1 MKLNRLYIESFKN
14 LEKLEID
21 FSKHEGLTLLIGNN
35 GSGKSNLLELLS
47 SIFCNFFDKPDY
59 EADCELQYF
68 NSTGKF
74 INIIIKSTGVMFT
87 VEGVANPDLYDYL
100 PKRVIA
106 IYSGDESRLWENYYS
121 HVYKNYIKD
130 ITEDKAIAF
139 PRMLFLNKYYWHIS
153 LLCLL
158 CSEAEDVKTFVT
170 TNLGIDISLP
180 ITINFEKNSPKFKN
194 SHIKEFTDS
203 LDDLYDLTDFK
214 NTFGTDPDLF
224 LKLFIAFTDK
234 DNKLISDI
242 IIGFN
247 NDLTQNDL
255 SEGQKKQLLV
265 KAALEFAGQEDT
277 LFLLDEPDAHVHVS
291 NKKVILDIIEPYKVN
306 RHVILTTHSPTLCK
320 YSDKKS
326 IVPLDNGKLIAIN
339 DEFDAA
345 KLLVDDNDVFK
356 LLFSTKHIL
365 ITEGKT
371 DVQYISKAISF
382 FSNEYPELIDLD
394 FLVLGGTDGEVAME
408 LISKIRNIPGRKT
421 IIMVDRDQ
429 GGQNCARR
437 VLNDGTISFQTFNY
451 QVLLGRTDQYV
462 LMIPKLP
469 SVNGEFVVEDYFKN
483 NKIKELT
490 KKDIDNKFLSNTRFK
505 QFPTVKDNLKKEL
518 LPDFCKNEASAADME
533 DFKLLLDK
541 IQEII
546 LL

>member
-21 FSKHEGLTLLIGNN
+21 FSKHDGLTLLIGNN

-47 SIFCNFFDKPDY
+47 SIFCNFLDKPGY
-59 EADCELQYF
+59 ETDCELQYYI
-68 NSTGKF
+68 SSGKF
-74 INIIIKSTGVMFT
+74 ISINIKNTGQLIT
-87 VEGVANPDLYDYL
+87 VEGVATPNLYEYL

-106 IYSGDESRLWENYYS
+106 IYSGDETRLWEKYYS
-121 HVYKNYIKD
+121 QLYKNYIKE
-130 ITEDKAIAF
+130 ITGDKAIAF
-139 PRMLFLNKYYWHIS
+139 PRMLFLNKDYWHIS

-158 CSEAEDVKTFVT
+158 CSEANDVKTFVS
-170 TNLGIDISLP
+170 TNLSIDISLP
-180 ITINFEKNSPKFKN
+180 IKIYFEKNSPKFKN
-194 SHIKEFTDS
+194 SHIKEFTDR
-203 LDDLYDLTDFK
+203 LDELYDLKDFK

-234 DNKLISDI
+234 DNKLINNLTI
-242 IIGFN
+242 KFN
-247 NDLTQNDL
+247 RTLTQKDL

-291 NKKVILDIIEPYKVN
+291 NKKVILDIIEPYKNN

-326 IVPLDNGKLIAIN
+326 IIPLEKGKLIAIN

-382 FSNEYPELIDLD
+382 FSNDYPELMDLE
-394 FLVLGGTDGEVAME
+394 FLVLGGTDGEVAKE
-408 LISKIRNIPGRKT
+408 LISKIRNIDGRKV
-421 IIMVDRDQ
+421 ILLLDRDQ
-429 GGQNCARR
+429 SGLYCYGKIMGNSQLTKNNCDYSRVSPIRNDYILMLPAVTQNQKDF
-437 VLNDGTISFQTFNY
+437 LI
-451 QVLLGRTDQYV
+451 
-462 LMIPKLP
+462 
-469 SVNGEFVVEDYFKN
+469 EDYFKRD
-483 NKIKELT
+483 KMIELT
-490 KKDIDNKFLSNTRFK
+490 KNEIDIKFDNTKNFKD
-505 QFPTVKDNLKKEL
+505 FPTVKDNLKKEL
-518 LPDFCKNEASAADME
+518 LPEFCKNEATAIDME
-533 DFKLLLDK
+533 HFRLLLDK
-541 IQEII
+541 IKEII

>member
-47 SIFCNFFDKPDY
+47 SIFCNFFDKSDY

-68 NSTGKF
+68 NNTGKF

-106 IYSGDESRLWENYYS
+106 IYSGDESRLWENHYS

-180 ITINFEKNSPKFKN
+180 ITIYFEKNSPKFKN

-429 GGQNCARR
+429 GGQNCARI

>member
-47 SIFCNFFDKPDY
+47 SIFCNFFDKSDY

-68 NSTGKF
+68 NNTGKF

-180 ITINFEKNSPKFKN
+180 ITIYFEKNSPKFKN

-429 GGQNCARR
+429 GGQNCARI